1 MNEKICLITGATSGI
16 GKATAFGLAE
26 SGHSVILLG
35 RNETKCKQVSEQIK
49 KKTNNEKVKYY
60 VADVSLTKDVKKI
73 SDRLK
78 NDYNR
83 IDVLINNAGARFLNH
98 QVTAEGIEVTLAT
111 NHLGH
116 FVLTNELLP
125 LLQNSDDARI
135 INISSGVHYG
145 GKGVIKNIIE
155 PSAYDGRQQYSD
167 SKLANVLFTYELAE
181 RLQGSNVKAF
191 AVDPGGVATN
201 FSRNNGMKFWLKHL
215 VYYLLKRQLIS
226 PKQASQTIIYL
237 ATSDEIKNQTAKF
250 YHEMNEKKS
259 AEISYD
265 KSLQKSLWEMSE
277 ELLAKIN

>member
-1 MNEKICLITGATSGI
+1 MSDKICLITGATSGI

-26 SGHSVILLG
+26 SGYSVILLG
-35 RNETKCKQVSEQIK
+35 RNEQKCKQISEQIK
-49 KKTNNEKVKYY
+49 KKTKNEKIKFY
-60 VADVSLTKDVKKI
+60 VADISLIKAVKKI
-73 SDRLK
+73 SDRIK

-125 LLQNSDDARI
+125 LLHNSDDARI

-145 GKGVIKNIIE
+145 GKGVIKNITE

-181 RLQGSNVKAF
+181 RLKGSNVKTF

-201 FSRNNGMKFWLKHL
+201 FSRNNGLKFWLKHL

-226 PKQASQTIIYL
+226 PKQASRTIIYL
-237 ATSDEIKNQTAKF
+237 ATSDEVKNQTARF
-250 YHEMNEKKS
+250 YYEMKEKKS

-277 ELLAKIN
+277 ELVAKIN